1 MAGTQSAVCREV
13 CLKSTPLSI
22 FGWTHKALQ
31 IGHYYTLSLK
41 RETLIS
47 HVYQQRT
54 ASLNCTCL
62 KNHFSR
68 FIFHTVLFFLRLRIE
83 HSLVLDIHFI
93 RSISWMCWLTYQVY
107 TNCNNTVDIANMI
120 HTLKSF
126 SDVRGI

>member
-22 FGWTHKALQ
+22 FLMDPQGASNWTLLHALSKKRDSNFTC
-31 IGHYYTLSLK
+31 ISTKNSLSELHLLEK
-41 RETLIS
+41 SFFPIHLQHS
-47 HVYQQRT
+47 
-54 ASLNCTCL
+54 A
-62 KNHFSR
+62 
-68 FIFHTVLFFLRLRIE
+68 FFLRLRIE

>member
-22 FGWTHKALQ
+22 FSMDPQGASNWTLQHAL
-31 IGHYYTLSLK
+31 SKK
-41 RETLIS
+41 RD
-47 HVYQQRT
+47 VYQQRT

-68 FIFHTVLFFLRLRIE
+68 FIFNTVLFFLRLRIE